1 LGKEAGEGMAN
12 RQKSYL
18 YHGQTTSLCSR
29 CGAVIPAKIIIEEG
43 AVYLLKR
50 CQEHGEHRELLEEDA
65 EWYLNRGRY
74 EKPGTRSETQTE
86 IGRGCPHDCG
96 LCPDHEQHTCI
107 GLVEVTD
114 RCDLGCPVC
123 YANAGKWGQPPI
135 LAGEDSF
142 PNGEA
147 QNWRQRK
154 WGQPPILAG
163 EDSLP
168 SGEAQNWRQSP
179 FSEGFLDLPTIER
192 MLDVYLQ
199 SESGEAEIL
208 QISGGEPTLHPQILD
223 IIRLAKG
230 KGFRFVM
237 LNTNGLRIAEDPA
250 FAKALHEFY
259 GGFEVYL
266 QFDGFTPKAYESL
279 RGRDLSAVKGQAVRN
294 LAEAGVPMTLVTT
307 VHPTANGGEL
317 GRIIQFGLD
326 TPFIRGIN
334 FQPVARFGR
343 SPDDA
348 GGVTLT
354 GILHR
359 IERQTK
365 GMVRVSDF
373 IPLPCNVDRVA
384 ISYLYREKDTFIPV
398 MRNAKIRDYLPLI
411 KNTLLFDAR
420 DILSQTAAGLLKGQY
435 LCECLGFLKDF
446 LPLAPLGKNL
456 RLEDGKV
463 KYNIE
468 NTFRLSVTSF
478 IDRYNFELR
487 ALKKECVHILTPD
500 LRKIPFS
507 AYNLFYRGTRDA

>member
-1 LGKEAGEGMAN
+1 MSN

-18 YHGQTTSLCSR
+18 YHGQTTSLCSQ
-29 CGAVIPAKIIIEEG
+29 CAALIPAKIVVEDG

-50 CQEHGEHRELLEEDA
+50 CPEHGEHRALLEEDA
-65 EWYLNRGRY
+65 DWYLHRGQY
-74 EKPGTRSETQTE
+74 EKPGTLSHPQTA

-123 YANAGKWGQPPI
+123 YANAGNG
-135 LAGEDSF
+135 SF
-142 PNGEA
+142 LNL
-147 QNWRQRK
+147 Q
-154 WGQPPILAG
+154 
-163 EDSLP
+163 
-168 SGEAQNWRQSP
+168 
-179 FSEGFLDLPTIER
+179 TIER
-192 MLDVYLQ
+192 MLDMYLQ

-208 QISGGEPTLHPQILD
+208 QISGGEPTLHPRILD
-223 IIRLAKG
+223 IIRMAKA

-250 FAKALHEFY
+250 FAAALHEFY

-266 QFDGFTPKAYESL
+266 QFDGFTPRAYERL
-279 RGRDLSAVKGQAVRN
+279 RGRDLSAVKQQAVNN

-307 VHPTANGGEL
+307 VHPTANESEL
-317 GRIIQFGLD
+317 GRIIQYGLD
-326 TPFIRGIN
+326 TPFVRGIN

-343 SPDDA
+343 CPDDA

-359 IERQTK
+359 IERQTQ

-373 IPLPCNVDRVA
+373 IPLPCNTDRVA
-384 ISYLYREKDTFIPV
+384 ISYLYRDKGNFIPI
-398 MRNAKIRDYLPLI
+398 MRNAKIREYLPLI

-435 LCECLGFLKDF
+435 ICECLGFLKDF
-446 LPLAPLGKNL
+446 LPLAPLGKNI
-456 RLEDGKV
+456 RLEGGQV

-478 IDRYNFELR
+478 LDRYNFELR
-487 ALKKECVHILTPD
+487 AMKKECVHVLTPD

-507 AYNLFYRGTRDA
+507 AYNLFYRAARDA

>member
-1 LGKEAGEGMAN
+1 MAN

-18 YHGQTTSLCSR
+18 YHGQTTSLCSH
-29 CGAVIPAKIIIEEG
+29 CAAVIPAKIIIEDG

-50 CQEHGEHRELLEEDA
+50 CPEHGEHRELLEEDA
-65 EWYLNRGRY
+65 EWYLHRGRY
-74 EKPGTRSETQTE
+74 EKPGTRSDTQTE
-86 IGRGCPHDCG
+86 TRRGCPHDCG

-114 RCDLGCPVC
+114 RCDLQCPVC
-123 YANAGKWGQPPI
+123 YANAGDGT
-135 LAGEDSF
+135 
-142 PNGEA
+142 
-147 QNWRQRK
+147 
-154 WGQPPILAG
+154 
-163 EDSLP
+163 
-168 SGEAQNWRQSP
+168 
-179 FSEGFLDLPTIER
+179 FLDLPTIER

-208 QISGGEPTLHPQILD
+208 QISGGEPTLHPRILD

-237 LNTNGLRIAEDPA
+237 LNTNGLRIAEDPV
-250 FAKALHEFY
+250 FAEALHEFY

-266 QFDGFTPKAYESL
+266 QFDGFTPQAYERL
-279 RGRDLSAVKGQAVRN
+279 RGRDLSAVKQQAVKN

-307 VHPTANGGEL
+307 VHPTANAGEL
-317 GRIIQFGLD
+317 GRIIQFGLE
-326 TPFIRGIN
+326 TPFVRGIN

-343 SPDDA
+343 CPDNA
-348 GGVTLT
+348 GGITLT

-365 GMVRVSDF
+365 GMIRVSDF
-373 IPLPCNVDRVA
+373 IPLPCNTDRVA

-420 DILSQTAAGLLKGQY
+420 DILSQTAKGLLKGQY
-435 LCECLGFLKDF
+435 VCECLGFLKDF
-446 LPLAPLGKNL
+446 LPLAPLGKNI

-487 ALKKECVHILTPD
+487 AMKKECVHILTPD

-507 AYNLFYRGTRDA
+507 AYNLFYREGHDA